1 MVGSMTVNRL
11 IVESSDGVD
20 RVSIEIDGEPIGAIL
35 VRTGDALIDVYVDQ
49 FVSAELRR
57 RELAAD

>member
-1 MVGSMTVNRL
+1 MG
-11 IVESSDGVD
+11 SSDGVD

-35 VRTGDALIDVYVDQ
+35 VRTGDDLIDVYVDQ

>member
-1 MVGSMTVNRL
+1 MTVNRL
-11 IVESSDGVD
+11 IVGSSDGVD

-35 VRTGDALIDVYVDQ
+35 VRTGDDLIDVYVDQ

>member
-1 MVGSMTVNRL
+1 MTVNRL